1 MWPYLEERVSEDI
14 IKDLEMRLSWIS
26 WWPLN
31 PMTDIL
37 KRDKRGKYAKKK
49 RRQCDDG
56 SRDWSDVATKNK
68 MPADTRRCKRQG
80 LP

>member
-1 MWPYLEERVSEDI
+1 
-14 IKDLEMRLSWIS
+14 
-26 WWPLN
+26 
-31 PMTDIL
+31 MTDIL